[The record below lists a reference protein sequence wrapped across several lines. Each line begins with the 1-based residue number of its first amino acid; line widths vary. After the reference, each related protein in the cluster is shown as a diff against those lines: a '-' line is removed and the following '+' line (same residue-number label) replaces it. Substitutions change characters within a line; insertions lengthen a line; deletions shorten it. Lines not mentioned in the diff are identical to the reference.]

1 MFLYFFPSL
10 FDFFVSWDARRSF
23 VRGFVSFISLPPFP
37 HIIPPHSFSFHIR
50 RRSPAL
56 FFISIKRR
64 MGLRSERHNK
74 LRLFH
79 LRLCLTQRQS
89 LFGSQKYTSNCI
101 SSKPPAREEG
111 GGRTRQE
118 EAPPRRVCVCD
129 VSENVSIS
137 KCKQKKRW
145 RKIHRCILVRRVSC
159 DRCSAASV
167 LFLHLILGSFPLFS
181 GQKRQFLGALPRPA
195 TKRPFSPLLLRPFRF
210 E

>member
-1 MFLYFFPSL
+1 
-10 FDFFVSWDARRSF
+10 
-23 VRGFVSFISLPPFP
+23 
-37 HIIPPHSFSFHIR
+37 
-50 RRSPAL
+50 
-56 FFISIKRR
+56 
-64 MGLRSERHNK
+64 MGLRRERHNK

-101 SSKPPAREEG
+101 SSKPPAREED

-118 EAPPRRVCVCD
+118 EAPPAERVCVCD

-137 KCKQKKRW
+137 KCKQKKRGEEDPPMYFCQS
-145 RKIHRCILVRRVSC
+145 CIVRQMFR
-159 DRCSAASV
+159 SV
-167 LFLHLILGSFPLFS
+167 RLILASHSRLIPSFS
-181 GQKRQFLGALPRPA
+181 ETKKRQFLGALPRPA